1 MVLAPSPTM
10 GRLQLQDMERGT
22 PGAKL
27 PCWWSTLKRAFL
39 ISKDNKPVSSTQ
51 HAIKAIIT
59 TKQNK
64 QP

>member
-1 MVLAPSPTM
+1 M

-27 PCWWSTLKRAFL
+27 PRWWSTLKRAFL
-39 ISKDNKPVSSTQ
+39 ISIDNKPVSSTQ